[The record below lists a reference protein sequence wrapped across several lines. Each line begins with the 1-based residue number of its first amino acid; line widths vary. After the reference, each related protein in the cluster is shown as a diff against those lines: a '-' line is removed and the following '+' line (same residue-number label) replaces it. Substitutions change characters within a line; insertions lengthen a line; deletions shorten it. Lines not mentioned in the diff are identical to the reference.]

1 MVKDGPNT
9 HHLRDLIRIRTSSW
23 HFHMGPQIKSS
34 IVSSQVAQTSWQ
46 LPGITQPCMPAF
58 RNRPLFP
65 NKKRHSDFQQGLPGQ
80 LRLWGCEWTL
90 AAQVNGLCEN
100 YSDVTAN
107 ASSGLGPAFSFAPFL
122 ACLMLCCTFFLFPFS
137 CCFPLCF
144 FEAILLFLFQGFS
157 PSPPATWLAWKHQSL
172 EKMLP
177 KRDGGGSMR
186 E

>member
-1 MVKDGPNT
+1 MAKDGPNT
-9 HHLRDLIRIRTSSW
+9 HHLRGLIRIRTSSW

-34 IVSSQVAQTSWQ
+34 IVNSQVAQTSWQ

-65 NKKRHSDFQQGLPGQ
+65 NKKRHSDFERGLPGQ

-100 YSDVTAN
+100 HGDVTAN

-122 ACLMLCCTFFLFPFS
+122 ACLMLCCTFFFFLSLAVSLFASLRPFFS
-137 CCFPLCF
+137 SF
-144 FEAILLFLFQGFS
+144 FQEFS

-177 KRDGGGSMR
+177 KRDEGGV
-186 E
+186 